1 MTNQNTLIHFN
12 ESFLKDK
19 FLITQIGGKL
29 KSSNVEENKKTD
41 LIIKSAFHGISLDMS
56 IKHLTTD
63 EFSFPPMSQPIIFVI
78 NGTVNASLPNFL
90 INILYEI
97 YPEHPDIPLIQQY
110 DSYTLKKAIYDGTY
124 NYFINTDKY
133 KLTNVF
139 HK

>member
-19 FLITQIGGKL
+19 FLITQIEGKL
-29 KSSNVEENKKTD
+29 KSSNIEENKKID

-56 IKHLTTD
+56 IKHLTTGQ
-63 EFSFPPMSQPIIFVI
+63 FSFPSMSQPIIFVI

-97 YPEHPDIPLIQQY
+97 YPERPDIPLIQQY
-110 DSYTLKKAIYDGTY
+110 DPYTLK
-124 NYFINTDKY
+124 
-133 KLTNVF
+133 
-139 HK
+139 